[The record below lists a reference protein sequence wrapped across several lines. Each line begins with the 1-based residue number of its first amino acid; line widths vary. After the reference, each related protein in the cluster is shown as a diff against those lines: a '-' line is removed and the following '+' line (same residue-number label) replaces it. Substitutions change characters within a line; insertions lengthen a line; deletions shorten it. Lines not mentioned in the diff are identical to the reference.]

1 MRQGELWARLLDLLG
16 AGYVGTWSESVVHA
30 DLDGRTVRQAVDDG
44 LDVRRIWLAAAENLE
59 VPHHA
64 R

>member
-1 MRQGELWARLLDLLG
+1 MRQAELWARLGDL
-16 AGYVGTWSESVVHA
+16 HA
-30 DLDGRTVRQAVDDG
+30 DLGGRTVRQAVDDG

-59 VPHHA
+59 VPQHA